1 MKLLRIFRG
10 PLHRQAKPS
19 WGVAMLRQSFLTQ
32 TSKQRGLPSGSAAVQ
47 IAILILICASSLAG
61 CASSPNQ
68 TASDGGPGSY
78 AFQSNSDVVGS
89 SAFGFQPTAS
99 SGTQRD
105 AQAPGALSAISTAGN
120 SGYLVGPTDILEIS
134 VFKVPELSKS
144 VQVADTGTI
153 NLPLVG
159 EVQASGKTA
168 SEIEKDLTRQLG
180 AKYLKSPQV
189 TVYVK
194 EHNSQRVTIE
204 GAVRRPGVY
213 PIRGT
218 LSLVQLLATAEGV
231 DRDLYSKDVTV
242 FRTVDGNRT
251 PRVFDIDAI
260 REGKADDPQLRQG
273 DLVVVDTSFAKSAL
287 QNTLKI
293 VPATAGT
300 AAALRPF

>member
-10 PLHRQAKPS
+10 PPRRQAQPS
-19 WGVAMLRQSFLTQ
+19 WGVIMLRQILLMQ
-32 TSKQRGLPSGSAAVQ
+32 TSKQMSLPGGRAAVQ

-61 CASSPNQ
+61 CASSLNQ
-68 TASDGGPGSY
+68 TAGDGGPGIY
-78 AFQSNSDVVGS
+78 AFQSSQDVGGS
-89 SAFGFQPTAS
+89 KADGFQQTAS
-99 SGTQRD
+99 SGAQRD
-105 AQAPGALSAISTAGN
+105 GEAPGVLSTTTAGN
-120 SGYLVGPTDILEIS
+120 SGYLIGPTDILEIS

-153 NLPLVG
+153 NLPLLG
-159 EVQASGKTA
+159 EVQASGKTS

-194 EHNSQRVTIE
+194 DHNSQRVTIE
-204 GAVRRPGVY
+204 GAVRKPGVY

-218 LSLVQLLATAEGV
+218 LSLIQLLATAEGV

-242 FRTVDGNRT
+242 FRAVDGNRT
-251 PRVFDIDAI
+251 SQVYDIDKI
-260 REGKADDPQLRQG
+260 REGKADDPALRQG
-273 DLVVVDTSFAKSAL
+273 DLVVVDTSAAKSAL

-293 VPATAGT
+293 VPA
-300 AAALRPF
+300 AAALRPTLY

>member
-1 MKLLRIFRG
+1 
-10 PLHRQAKPS
+10 
-19 WGVAMLRQSFLTQ
+19 
-32 TSKQRGLPSGSAAVQ
+32 
-47 IAILILICASSLAG
+47 
-61 CASSPNQ
+61 
-68 TASDGGPGSY
+68 
-78 AFQSNSDVVGS
+78 VGS
-89 SAFGFQPTAS
+89 NAFGFQPTAS

-105 AQAPGALSAISTAGN
+105 AQAPGVLSATTAGN
-120 SGYLVGPTDILEIS
+120 SGYLIGPTDILEIS

-168 SEIEKDLTRQLG
+168 SEIEKDLTRRLG
-180 AKYLKSPQV
+180 VKYLKSPQV

-194 EHNSQRVTIE
+194 DHNSQRVTIE
-204 GAVRRPGVY
+204 GAVRKPGVY

-218 LSLVQLLATAEGV
+218 LSLIQLLATAEGV

-242 FRTVDGNRT
+242 FRTVGGNRT
-251 PRVFDIDAI
+251 SRVYDIDAI
-260 REGKADDPQLRQG
+260 REGKADDTQLRQG
-273 DLVVVDTSFAKSAL
+273 DLVVVDTSAAKSAL

>member
-1 MKLLRIFRG
+1 
-10 PLHRQAKPS
+10 
-19 WGVAMLRQSFLTQ
+19 
-32 TSKQRGLPSGSAAVQ
+32 
-47 IAILILICASSLAG
+47 LAG

-68 TASDGGPGSY
+68 IAGDGGPGLD
-78 AFQSNSDVVGS
+78 AFQSNPDVVGS
-89 SAFGFQPTAS
+89 NALGFQKTAS

-105 AQAPGALSAISTAGN
+105 AQAPGALSATSGN

-144 VQVADTGTI
+144 VQVAGTGTI
-153 NLPLVG
+153 NLPLLG

-194 EHNSQRVTIE
+194 EHNSQRVTVE
-204 GAVRRPGVY
+204 GAVRKPGMY
-213 PIRGT
+213 PIRGK

-231 DRDLYSKDVTV
+231 DKDIYSKDVTV

-251 PRVFDIDAI
+251 SQVYDIDAI
-260 REGKADDPQLRQG
+260 REGKADDPPLRQG
-273 DLVVVDTSFAKSAL
+273 DLVVVDTSAAKSAL
-287 QNTLKI
+287 QNTLRI
-293 VPATAGT
+293 VPA
-300 AAALRPF
+300 AAALRPTVW

>member
-1 MKLLRIFRG
+1 
-10 PLHRQAKPS
+10 
-19 WGVAMLRQSFLTQ
+19 
-32 TSKQRGLPSGSAAVQ
+32 
-47 IAILILICASSLAG
+47 
-61 CASSPNQ
+61 
-68 TASDGGPGSY
+68 
-78 AFQSNSDVVGS
+78 VGS
-89 SAFGFQPTAS
+89 NAFGLQPTAAT
-99 SGTQRD
+99 GTQRD
-105 AQAPGALSAISTAGN
+105 AQPGTLSATSTAGN

-204 GAVRRPGVY
+204 GAVRKPGLY

-218 LSLVQLLATAEGV
+218 LSLVQLIATAEGV
-231 DRDLYSKDVTV
+231 DRDYYSKDVTV
-242 FRTVDGNRT
+242 FRTAAGNRT
-251 PRVFDIDAI
+251 AQVYDIDAI
-260 REGKADDPQLRQG
+260 RDGKAEDPQLRQG
-273 DLVVVDTSFAKSAL
+273 DVVVVDTSGAKSAL
-287 QNTLKI
+287 QSALRI
-293 VPATAGT
+293 LPAAAMVAGT
-300 AAALRPF
+300 AASAGGF

>member
-1 MKLLRIFRG
+1 
-10 PLHRQAKPS
+10 
-19 WGVAMLRQSFLTQ
+19 MLRQIFLTQ
-32 TSKQRGLPSGSAAVQ
+32 TSKQRSLPIGRAAVQ

-68 TASDGGPGSY
+68 IAGDGGPGLD
-78 AFQSNSDVVGS
+78 AFQSNPDVVGS
-89 SAFGFQPTAS
+89 NALGFQKTAS

-105 AQAPGALSAISTAGN
+105 AQAPGALSATSTAGN
-120 SGYLVGPTDILEIS
+120 SGYLVGPLDILEIS

-153 NLPLVG
+153 NLPLLG

-204 GAVRRPGVY
+204 GALRKPGVY
-213 PIRGT
+213 PIKGT
-218 LSLVQLLATAEGV
+218 MSLLQLVATAEGV
-231 DRDLYSKDVTV
+231 DKDIYSKDVTV
-242 FRTVDGNRT
+242 FRTADGNRT
-251 PRVFDIDAI
+251 SQVYDIDAI
-260 REGKADDPQLRQG
+260 REGKAADPPLRQG
-273 DLVVVDTSFAKSAL
+273 DLVVVDTSAAKSAF

-293 VPATAGT
+293 LPAAG
-300 AAALRPF
+300 ALRPTVW